1 MPGEADTEIMEAT
14 TVFLV
19 PPGRSVAKY
28 DGATDKQTLLDT
40 LNKANTGCGPNG
52 CGPNGCCPGSCA
64 PKK

>member
-1 MPGEADTEIMEAT
+1 MEAT